1 MVGRRSAC
9 SKLTEK
15 SKPPRQI
22 VAVPTLCAVVVD
34 VETIGSDCC
43 AQLEKVSIVNRTL
56 VDGQAGRKGK
66 CEARS
71 KTFPSARESAPVSGT
86 VHQRF
91 CRFVCF
97 VLAFFSSVLSL
108 KQCDYDITRGGCPQP
123 DRVTELVAQNEQAD
137 IHTTTHTDTHATGW
151 HSKRVFEGAQWRL
164 NETCFQEPIF
174 VHFNF
179 QKIIKNKTTYD

>member
-1 MVGRRSAC
+1 MFLFTFTAHETKVGGWAEERVFKIDR
-9 SKLTEK
+9 KKQT
-15 SKPPRQI
+15 PRQI

-43 AQLEKVSIVNRTL
+43 AQFEKVSIVNRTL

-97 VLAFFSSVLSL
+97 VLAFFLLFSLLNSV
-108 KQCDYDITRGGCPQP
+108 IMT
-123 DRVTELVAQNEQAD
+123 
-137 IHTTTHTDTHATGW
+137 
-151 HSKRVFEGAQWRL
+151 
-164 NETCFQEPIF
+164 
-174 VHFNF
+174 
-179 QKIIKNKTTYD
+179 